1 MKTTPG
7 ILVGVYKLAVL
18 RVIFSCLTSI
28 SGKLKDDPESMKML
42 KKYFTA
48 EHVSRKIFLLKSN
61 NSEKNDNLQDNGEEE
76 GKEEEEESSTSV
88 EYNTVNA
95 QLIPLLLKIVTL
107 IWKNCENN
115 NGNNVDEMESNS
127 ILNSDLILSDYIQ
140 NWNLKSKKLIDEKTY
155 AEKNNSYVTLVILK
169 SLKNDSFLT
178 NLIAEPFRY
187 LSNIINTD
195 SKKQKSFEICSSP
208 EPISGKITC
217 GKRKPKNNSSSL
229 LMKETADV
237 PVLPLGPAVELF
249 IELQNNELNLNN
261 NKWSDEV
268 FTIMK
273 AILSTAFKS
282 EQNCNEMFL
291 SIDSSEELNSKLVME
306 AFSQCMYAWSVNMI
320 RATTLDSKND
330 SMKILLTWMDV
341 VLLSFITNSFNCDDT
356 TVPQFSSPGFKCP
369 PRSKSRRN
377 ATPNGNFK
385 IDVPEDIPTVRA
397 MSLAVDI
404 FQGVLLLLSD
414 ALVMRVGIDD
424 VSRFL
429 GTVALQLSGA
439 SDKLDVSLQVL
450 KPVFERINGLLQP
463 FGGEEKKIGES
474 LKKLNFDGTTEMGKE
489 NIFENNDENS
499 RENENK
505 KNSSNVWTPKNK
517 NILEKNS
524 NSNFNVK
531 NNISK
536 IENEDSSAFE
546 DIFKRLSL

>member
-1 MKTTPG
+1 M
-7 ILVGVYKLAVL
+7 VGVYKLAVL

-42 KKYFTA
+42 LKYFTT

-61 NSEKNDNLQDNGEEE
+61 YFEKNDNLQDNGEEE
-76 GKEEEEESSTSV
+76 EKEEGEGSSTSIK
-88 EYNTVNA
+88 YNTVNA
-95 QLIPLLLKIVTL
+95 QLTPLLLKIVAL
-107 IWKNCENN
+107 VWKNCENN
-115 NGNNVDEMESNS
+115 NGNNVDENGSNS

-140 NWNLKSKKLIDEKTY
+140 NWNLKSKKLLDEKTY

-169 SLKNDSFLT
+169 SLKSDSFLT

-187 LSNIINTD
+187 LSNMINTD
-195 SKKQKSFEICSSP
+195 SKKLKSFEICSSP
-208 EPISGKITC
+208 EPISGKIIC
-217 GKRKPKNNSSSL
+217 GKRKPKNDSSSV

-273 AILSTAFKS
+273 SILTTAFKS
-282 EQNCNEMFL
+282 EQSCNEMFL
-291 SIDSSEELNSKLVME
+291 SIDSSEEFNCKHVME
-306 AFSQCMYAWSVNMI
+306 VLSQCMYAWSVNMI

-330 SMKILLTWMDV
+330 SMKVLLTWMDV

-356 TVPQFSSPGFKCP
+356 KVPQFSSPGFKCP

-377 ATPNGNFK
+377 ATPNGNFN

-397 MSLAVDI
+397 MSLAVEI

-429 GTVALQLSGA
+429 GTVALQLSGV

-450 KPVFERINGLLQP
+450 KPVFERISGLLQP
-463 FGGEEKKIGES
+463 FGEEEKKIGES
-474 LKKLNFDGTTEMGKE
+474 LKKLNFDGTITEMGKE
-489 NIFENNDENS
+489 NIFENDENS

-505 KNSSNVWTPKNK
+505 INSPHVCTPKIK
-517 NILEKNS
+517 NIIKKNS
-524 NSNFNVK
+524 NSKFDVK
-531 NNISK
+531 NDVSE

-546 DIFKRLSL
+546 NIFKRLSL